1 MSAEVVSGMAVLE
14 SDRVGVDDA
23 DGGLKE
29 VQLTAAAAAVA
40 LTTPNNDKALVQ
52 EEEPLAKT
60 PEKVNVISSS
70 GSPGESSTHV
80 DTPSPSANTDAEPA
94 ASVHGDAQDGSIL
107 EHASHHAAETGEK
120 EGDEDDEPSTEE
132 KVEASEIL
140 PAIPL
145 DNSAAANEE
154 SGEDKWHGSNDW
166 NGDEESGWKRG
177 RSSKWERGRGGG
189 WKSRGDNGEKG
200 WKNWKD
206 DGKKWKQDENGRW
219 VEIKDD
225 KPWREEDGDNKKE
238 EDKTTG
244 KWGENDWKNKSKR
257 EWGGTAWKGTMGK
270 DDGDAAVA
278 EEENKETKETKE
290 EREKRRQE
298 EAAKFADPEVVAGLE
313 KEYAMTLSK
322 VVDEKRKFQE
332 KFEQLS
338 RVIQAAEVR
347 QKDMNLAGHNLIH
360 QLKAALEDF
369 DKADQGQEG
378 AMDEAV
384 KTIPGSGTQD
394 DGANAPSGFEWRH
407 VEKVGISSR
416 GPPLPSQDEIY
427 AQAVN
432 FGQVHSYS
440 DRWGGNTNTAWR
452 NSSDN
457 SSWNNNNNSWSK
469 DGGGGGGRGSSYDNR
484 QRGGSG
490 GRSSWRGGG
499 GYDRSRQGGRSSQWD

>member
-14 SDRVGVDDA
+14 TDRVDDA

-40 LTTPNNDKALVQ
+40 STTPNNDKAPVQ
-52 EEEPLAKT
+52 EEEAQEEPLAKT
-60 PEKVNVISSS
+60 LEKENANSSS

-80 DTPSPSANTDAEPA
+80 DTPSPSAKTDAEPT
-94 ASVHGDAQDGSIL
+94 ASVQENGDAQHGSIL
-107 EHASHHAAETGEK
+107 EPASHHAAETGEK
-120 EGDEDDEPSTEE
+120 EGDEDEPSTEE

-177 RSSKWERGRGGG
+177 RSSEWERGRGGG

-206 DGKKWKQDENGRW
+206 DGKKWQKDENGRW
-219 VEIKDD
+219 VEIKDE
-225 KPWREEDGDNKKE
+225 KPWREEDGGNKKE
-238 EDKTTG
+238 EDETTG
-244 KWGENDWKNKSKR
+244 KWGENDWKNKSKG
-257 EWGGTAWKGTMGK
+257 EWGGAWKGTMGK
-270 DDGDAAVA
+270 DDGDAAVV
-278 EEENKETKETKE
+278 EEEDKETKE

-298 EAAKFADPEVVAGLE
+298 EAAKFADPEVVADLE

-369 DKADQGQEG
+369 DKADQGQGG

-394 DGANAPSGFEWRH
+394 DGTNAPSGFEWRH

-457 SSWNNNNNSWSK
+457 SSWNNNNNYWSK
-469 DGGGGGGRGSSYDNR
+469 DGGGGRGSSYDNR
-484 QRGGSG
+484 QRGDSG

-499 GYDRSRQGGRSSQWD
+499 GYE